1 MSRNVEFPRIMSYFV
16 RVTHRLVLPTLLL
29 ICISIL
35 IPAQEPSFTF
45 RFRYDQGEKYRI
57 VGTNNQE
64 ILVDGALSGR
74 VEILTRIQSEVVEVS
89 GEEGTIEA
97 NYQISEQNDDPAA
110 PFELAREYETRYT
123 RDALGH
129 VDVAGALVMPQV
141 RDVPAFPE
149 RELSVGE
156 TWSAPAVEV
165 HDLRPAYGI
174 EDTLRIP
181 VEVRYEFLGVDQSGD
196 TPVPMFSA
204 YYEFDH
210 EVETYSDAELQP
222 LRMSGFAD
230 QVVYWD
236 AVRGR
241 PGSYDE
247 SYRFV
252 LELSDGRT
260 FEFRGTADGEV
271 VASERLDRRQIS
283 DEILEALESLEVEDT
298 EVRSDERGV
307 TISVENIRFAPDSAR
322 LLDSEKEKL
331 RRIGEIL
338 SRYGDRDILV
348 TGHTALAGTE
358 EGRMQL
364 SQERAAAVGEYLLE
378 LGVRSRDEMLYRGVG
393 AQEPV
398 ASNDNEAGRRKNRR
412 VEITILEN

>member
-1 MSRNVEFPRIMSYFV
+1 
-16 RVTHRLVLPTLLL
+16 LV
-29 ICISIL
+29 CITVGL
-35 IPAQEPSFTF
+35 PAQEGSFEF

-64 ILVDGALSGR
+64 ILIDGTLSGR
-74 VEILTRIQSEVVEVS
+74 VEILTRIQSEVVQAS
-89 GEEGTIEA
+89 ADEGTIEA
-97 NYQISEQNDDPAA
+97 NYQISEQNDDPGA
-110 PFELAREYETRYT
+110 PFELAREYETEYT

-129 VDVAGALVMPQV
+129 VEVAGALVMPQV
-141 RDVPAFPE
+141 RDVPSFPE
-149 RELSVGE
+149 TELSVGE
-156 TWSAPAVEV
+156 SWSAPAVEV

-181 VEVRYEFLGVDQSGD
+181 VEVQYKFLGVDRSGE

-204 YYEFDH
+204 YYEFDQ
-210 EVETYSDAELQP
+210 EVQRYTGASLQP

-230 QVVYWD
+230 QVIYWD
-236 AVRGR
+236 ALRGR
-241 PGSYDE
+241 PGSYEE
-247 SYRFV
+247 SYRFL

-271 VASERLDRRQIS
+271 VASERLDRQQIS
-283 DEILEALESLEVEDT
+283 DEILEALESLQVEDT

-307 TISVENIRFAPDSAR
+307 TISVENIQFAPDSAR
-322 LLDSEKEKL
+322 LLDSEKQKL
-331 RRIGEIL
+331 ERIGEIL
-338 SRYGDRDILV
+338 SRYPDRDILV

-358 EGRMQL
+358 EGRMRL

-378 LGVRSRDEMLYRGVG
+378 LGVRDRDEMLYRGLG

-398 ASNDNEAGRRKNRR
+398 ASNDTEPGRRKNRR

>member
-1 MSRNVEFPRIMSYFV
+1 MSRNVEFLSILSYFV
-16 RVTHRLVLPTLLL
+16 RVTRRLFLPALLL
-29 ICISIL
+29 VYFTLSL
-35 IPAQEPSFTF
+35 PAQEGSFEF
-45 RFRYDQGEKYRI
+45 RFRYDEGEKYRI

-64 ILVDGALSGR
+64 ILIDGTLSGR
-74 VEILTRIQSEVVEVS
+74 VEILTRIQSEVVQASED
-89 GEEGTIEA
+89 EGTIEA
-97 NYQISEQNDDPAA
+97 NYQISEQNDDPGA
-110 PFELAREYETRYT
+110 PFELAREYETEYT

-129 VDVAGALVMPQV
+129 VEVAGALVMPQV
-141 RDVPAFPE
+141 RDVPSFPD

-156 TWSAPAVEV
+156 SWNAPAVEV

-181 VEVRYEFLGVDQSGD
+181 VEVQYKFLGVDRSGE

-204 YYEFDH
+204 YYEFDQ
-210 EVETYSDAELQP
+210 EVRQYTGASLQP

-230 QVVYWD
+230 QVIYWD
-236 AVRGR
+236 ALRGR
-241 PGSYDE
+241 PGSYEE
-247 SYRFV
+247 SYRFL

-271 VASERLDRRQIS
+271 VASERLDRQQIS
-283 DEILEALESLEVEDT
+283 DEILEALESLQVEDT

-307 TISVENIRFAPDSAR
+307 TISVENIQFAPDSAR
-322 LLDSEKEKL
+322 LLDSEKQKL
-331 RRIGEIL
+331 QRIGEIL
-338 SRYGDRDILV
+338 SRYPDRDILV

-378 LGVRSRDEMLYRGVG
+378 LGVRDRDEMLYRGLG

-398 ASNDNEAGRRKNRR
+398 ASNDTEAGRRKNRR

>member
-1 MSRNVEFPRIMSYFV
+1 MSRIVEFLAFLSYFV
-16 RVTHRLVLPTLLL
+16 GVIRRLALPGLLL
-29 ICISIL
+29 VYLSSMIL
-35 IPAQEPSFTF
+35 AQEPSFSF

-64 ILVDGALSGR
+64 ILIDGALSGR
-74 VEILTRIQSEVVEVS
+74 VEILTRIQSEVVDVT
-89 GEEGTIEA
+89 GQQGTIEA
-97 NYQISEQNDDPAA
+97 NYQISEQNNDPQA
-110 PFELAREYETRYT
+110 PFELAREYETRYS
-123 RDALGH
+123 RDGLGH
-129 VDVAGALVMPQV
+129 VEVAGALVMPQV
-141 RDVPAFPE
+141 RDVPTFPE
-149 RELSVGE
+149 RELEVGE
-156 TWSAPAVEV
+156 SWSAPAVEV

-181 VEVRYEFLGVDQSGD
+181 VEVEYEFLGVDRSGE
-196 TPVPMFSA
+196 TPVPLFSA
-204 YYEFDH
+204 YYDFDQ
-210 EVETYSDAELQP
+210 EVKRYAGASLQP
-222 LRMSGFAD
+222 VRMSGFAD
-230 QVVYWD
+230 QVIYWD
-236 AVRGR
+236 VLRGR
-241 PGSYDE
+241 PHSYEE
-247 SYRFV
+247 SYRFL
-252 LELSDGRT
+252 LELSDGRR

-271 VASERLDRRQIS
+271 VASERLDRRRIS
-283 DEILEALESLEVEDT
+283 DEILDALESLEVQDT

-338 SRYGDRDILV
+338 SRYPDRDILV

-358 EGRMQL
+358 EGRMRL
-364 SQERAAAVGEYLLE
+364 SQERAAAVGEQLLE

-398 ASNDNEAGRRKNRR
+398 ASNDTEAGRRKNRR